1 MKKLIAL
8 FLFSLFISCDSSELK
23 KDFNCSV
30 GSNYSGLKKFDDFRN
45 LFAIKL
51 PKKWKVNLYYDNGQ
65 TSIYAADTTLSL
77 TKTTLLDASIIH
89 SPTFIDATFKQK
101 VSADNTK
108 MKLQEVKTK
117 DFKLFNKDSYY
128 SLAKGKKGKYPYH
141 ILNVF
146 TKVNSDNFLHVKTEV
161 YGDDLVDERICKA
174 INLINEIQLK

>member
-1 MKKLIAL
+1 MKKLNVL
-8 FLFSLFISCDSSELK
+8 FLVTFFISCNSSELK
-23 KDFNCSV
+23 KDFNCS
-30 GSNYSGLKKFDDFRN
+30 SNSAYSDLKKFEDFRN
-45 LFAIKL
+45 LFTIKL

-77 TKTTLLDASIIH
+77 TKTTLLDASLIH

-108 MKLQEVKTK
+108 MKLQEIKTK
-117 DFKLFNKDSYY
+117 DFKLFNKNSYY

-146 TKVNSDNFLHVKTEV
+146 TKVNTDNFLHIKTEI
-161 YGDDLVDERICKA
+161 YGDDLVDDRICNA